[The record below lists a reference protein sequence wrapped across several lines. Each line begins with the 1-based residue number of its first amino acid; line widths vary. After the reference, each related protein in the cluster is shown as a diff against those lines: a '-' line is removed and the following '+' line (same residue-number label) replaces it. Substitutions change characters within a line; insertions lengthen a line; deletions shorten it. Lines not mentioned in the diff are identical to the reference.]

1 MDPLSAA
8 TTRSSHQQL
17 RRRTSHHLIRTAHG
31 HEAPQIHA
39 LLERAFVDERDY
51 FAETLL
57 DEVERSMAHGDEWLI
72 LEKDGEAIGVVCVYR
87 DRLTDRSGRIGQL
100 AVEQAFRHTSAR
112 YGRQLI
118 QIAEER
124 LRAQGCNVMTV
135 GVLDFKPPWLSRFYV
150 GLGYQATQR
159 IDGKDLDPPAVKPC
173 RLYVM
178 QKRTAPA
185 TAAPTQRSTGDDRT
199 PFGRPQSHSPHE
211 CRRSRG
217 SDR

>member
-1 MDPLSAA
+1 
-8 TTRSSHQQL
+8 
-17 RRRTSHHLIRTAHG
+17 LIRTAHG

-118 QIAEER
+118 QTAEER

-135 GVLDFKPPWLSRFYV
+135 GVLDFKPPWLSRFYM

-178 QKRTAPA
+178 QKRTAA
-185 TAAPTQRSTGDDRT
+185 VVVSAYGSSNSTIN
-199 PFGRPQSHSPHE
+199 GR
-211 CRRSRG
+211 
-217 SDR
+217 